1 VRSLQALGSLFDFEL
16 DRLAFLKGAE
26 PIGLYGAVVDKNIR
40 AAFACEEAVALRRI
54 EPFDRTGHTLCHFI
68 ASPYLNKKKNMI
80 VVLGIQCGRG
90 PAAMVYLKNT
100 DPCGLLL
107 GRLPA
112 IPARTLTTYI
122 VHFIWRVEIRQDFRD
137 NIKYHH

>member
-1 VRSLQALGSLFDFEL
+1 LFNFEL
-16 DRLAFLKGAE
+16 DRLAFLKGAK
-26 PIGLYGAVVDKNIR
+26 PIRLYGAVVDENIR

-68 ASPYLNKKKNMI
+68 ASPYVKKKNRIM
-80 VVLGIQCGRG
+80 VLGIQCGRG
-90 PAAMVYLKNT
+90 VPAKFYLKNT

-112 IPARTLTTYI
+112 IPARTLTTYRL
-122 VHFIWRVEIRQDFRD
+122 HFIWRVEIRQDFRD
-137 NIKYHH
+137 NINYSC